1 MRQTKLQTIYL
12 TEEELKAA
20 VKLYLSHIGKH
31 ELVKR
36 LDGHIDMGWSAA
48 ELGSPHEFC
57 VSIDGEILE
66 E

>member
-20 VKLYLSHIGKH
+20 IKLYLSHIGKH

-36 LDGHIDMGWSAA
+36 LDGHIEMDWSLLMKA
-48 ELGSPHEFC
+48 PPEFY
-57 VSIDGEILE
+57 VSIDGEIPE